1 MPLPVLPCFGN
12 ELPFVGACFERELQD
27 AEGSGV
33 AYFTVGL
40 HLAEGAMTLA
50 TRADHKFTDAPSR
63 IGGAVGRLR
72 SETLVV
78 VIVTVDNHVGVGIG
92 ESLPERLH
100 RQVIAMRAA
109 GTEKRLVAV
118 SERAGGGMRG
128 QIRAQPFFLRR
139 TEFAATNVLAFAVQ
153 DNDVPGAEFVAV
165 IAGLW
170 IAGGGAKIIEIRCG
184 PRGMKLVVAW
194 CGPGAGFCSAPGF
207 VIARKI
213 LAAAGV
219 GEVAGGHDGAG
230 DLVEQFCGCLGT
242 GKILAVGDVTSTN
255 EDGHLICG
263 WRAARGIGAIRAG
276 HKDCSDEKNRC
287 NACRLHANLTIH

>member
-1 MPLPVLPCFGN
+1 MADATAGIGEVLPCFGN

-170 IAGGGAKIIEIRCG
+170 IAGGGAKIRILRYSPRRIVSHGYRCQARFAMG
-184 PRGMKLVVAW
+184 TAVAN
-194 CGPGAGFCSAPGF
+194 A
-207 VIARKI
+207 
-213 LAAAGV
+213 
-219 GEVAGGHDGAG
+219 EVTLRHGDSCLPISHAGG
-230 DLVEQFCGCLGT
+230 
-242 GKILAVGDVTSTN
+242 TS
-255 EDGHLICG
+255 GSPQPR
-263 WRAARGIGAIRAG
+263 WAYRIRAG
-276 HKDCSDEKNRC
+276 P
-287 NACRLHANLTIH
+287 